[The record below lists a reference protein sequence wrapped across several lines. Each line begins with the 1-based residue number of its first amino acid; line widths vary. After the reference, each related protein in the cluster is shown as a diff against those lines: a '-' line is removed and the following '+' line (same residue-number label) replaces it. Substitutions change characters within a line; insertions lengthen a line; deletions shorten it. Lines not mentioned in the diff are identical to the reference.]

1 MDERQLE
8 ILLDTMGDVVQDN
21 SVMITALVKLL
32 IEKNVI
38 TSEDFEKLKEVEN
51 KEIDDIVEN
60 LMNKL
65 EDNSSESKTSFG
77 LMGKGGDA

>member
-8 ILLDTMGDVVQDN
+8 ILLDTMGNVVQDN

-65 EDNSSESKTSFG
+65 EDNSSENKTSFG